1 MCDFTVYLEENGE
14 RTVVA
19 TDIIKARK
27 KDGNVFLM
35 DIMGDTTRIE
45 AVTIEVADAFAQE
58 MVLKRV
64 ECN

>member
-1 MCDFTVYLEENGE
+1 MCDFTVYLEESGE

-35 DIMGDTTRIE
+35 DVMGDTIRIE
-45 AVTIEVADAFAQE
+45 AVTIEVADTFAQE

-64 ECN
+64 GCN

>member
-27 KDGNVFLM
+27 KDGTVFLM

-58 MVLKRV
+58 MVLKKV
-64 ECN
+64 

>member
-19 TDIIKARK
+19 TDVIKARK
-27 KDGNVFLM
+27 KDGTVFLM

-45 AVTIEVADAFAQE
+45 AVTIEVADTMMQE
-58 MVLKRV
+58 MVLKKV